1 MVTKLTIESFENEA
15 LNSDIP
21 VLVDFFADWCG
32 PCQRLAPAIER
43 ISERY
48 AGKVKVCKVN
58 VDEAYPVAAT
68 FGIQSIPTVIV
79 FKDGELKEKSVG
91 LVSEDELA
99 EMLDKVLR

>member
-1 MVTKLTIESFENEA
+1 MVTKLTNESFENEA

-21 VLVDFFADWCG
+21 VLVDFYADWCG
-32 PCQRLAPAIER
+32 PCKMLAPAVER

-68 FGIQSIPTVIV
+68 FGIQSIPTLIV
-79 FKDGELKEKSVG
+79 FRDGEIKEKSIG
-91 LVSEDELA
+91 LVSENELA
-99 EMLDKVLR
+99 AMIDRALG

>member
-15 LNSDIP
+15 LNSEIP
-21 VLVDFFADWCG
+21 VLVDFYADWCG
-32 PCQRLAPAIER
+32 PCKMLAPAVER

-58 VDEAYPVAAT
+58 VDEAYPVAAS

-79 FKDGELKEKSVG
+79 FKGGELLDKSIG
-91 LVSEDELA
+91 LVSEDTLA
-99 EMLDKVLR
+99 EMLDKAL